1 MLSSFSFNI
10 IVCELL
16 ADNDIAMDINK
27 VKYWVDR
34 ADKQFPHH
42 PVVFQLK
49 EKLTV
54 EKPNSNNEDLENLI
68 ICKQLLFN
76 SILE

>member
-1 MLSSFSFNI
+1 MFSFFSNI

-16 ADNDIAMDINK
+16 TDNDIAMDVNKIN
-27 VKYWVDR
+27 YWVDR

-54 EKPNSNNEDLENLI
+54 ERPNSNTEDLEKLI

-76 SILE
+76 FILE